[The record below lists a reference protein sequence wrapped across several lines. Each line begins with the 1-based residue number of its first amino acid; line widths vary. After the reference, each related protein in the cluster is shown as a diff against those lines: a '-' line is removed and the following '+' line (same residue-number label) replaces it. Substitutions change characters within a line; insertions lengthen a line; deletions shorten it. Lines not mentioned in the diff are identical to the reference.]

1 MQFHAS
7 HVLGL
12 PQRHSLC
19 LAIAGGMSLKAAA
32 AAFNVSPAT
41 AHRWWHRWRS
51 ASEEE
56 RRSLGCLRDR
66 TSRPRRSPRRLS
78 AAEEEPILRARRET
92 NLGPARLAG
101 IVGRARS
108 TIWKVLRRNGLSRR
122 PRGERQSSRRYEWSR
137 PGALLHMDVK
147 RLPRFSRPGHAVTG
161 DRRRSRLWSDKNLA
175 VGYDHLHVVVDDHS
189 RLAYVEL
196 HPRED
201 ADTNARTLERAVAWF
216 ARLGV
221 SPPEAVM
228 TDNAFATCT
237 AAASSKRWRGPAPA
251 TSPPRPTPR
260 AGTARRSAS
269 SKPSRTSGPTPTAGR
284 TPASEP
290 KPCHRS
296 SATTAA
302 DPTAHSETGHP
313 SAAFTTSVGRTA
325 RPGVKKSR
333 YSPP

>member
-228 TDNAFATCT
+228 TDNAFVYLHGRRFKQALARTGARHIT
-237 AAASSKRWRGPAPA
+237 
-251 TSPPRPTPR
+251 TPPYTPR
-260 AGTARRSAS
+260 WNGKAERFIQTIQNEWAYAHRWQNSGERAKALSSFIRYYNRRRPHS
-269 SKPSRTSGPTPTAGR
+269 SLGDRPPISRVHNLHGQDT
-284 TPASEP
+284 
-290 KPCHRS
+290 
-296 SATTAA
+296 
-302 DPTAHSETGHP
+302 
-313 SAAFTTSVGRTA
+313 
-325 RPGVKKSR
+325 
-333 YSPP
+333 